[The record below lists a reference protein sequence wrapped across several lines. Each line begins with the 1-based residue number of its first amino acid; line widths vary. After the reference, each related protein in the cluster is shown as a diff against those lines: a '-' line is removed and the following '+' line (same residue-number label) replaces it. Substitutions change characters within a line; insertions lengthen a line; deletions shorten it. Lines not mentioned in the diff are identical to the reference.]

1 MNKTIIGALS
11 CAVMMG
17 AGSAM
22 IAAPQKYPGQP
33 TDARVWIENRTKVE
47 AIAVSVQD
55 VAPDTQMNVRVQ
67 SMPAVQVTGAGANT
81 PPVQVSGLVEQRR
94 QRWEYETLLVRPGQD
109 IARELNRAGGDNWEV
124 TGSQTQNDTGMLFV
138 LKRPR

>member
-1 MNKTIIGALS
+1 
-11 CAVMMG
+11 
-17 AGSAM
+17 
-22 IAAPQKYPGQP
+22 
-33 TDARVWIENRTKVE
+33 
-47 AIAVSVQD
+47 
-55 VAPDTQMNVRVQ
+55 VQ